1 MWHNIPFQPQIDQDA
16 VFVQVMIHK
25 SPENTKKNGILKLF
39 VAVLVHFLLIS
50 SSFKAPTR
58 LHCWEAMDHSSPEME
73 GKQYCYGSMDG
84 YQCSYR
90 HLRLSNV
97 T

>member
-1 MWHNIPFQPQIDQDA
+1 MWHNILFQAQIDQYA
-16 VFVQVMIHK
+16 VLVQVMIHQ
-25 SPENTKKNGILKLF
+25 SPENTKKDGIIELKF
-39 VAVLVHFLLIS
+39 AVLVHFLLIS

-58 LHCWEAMDHSSPEME
+58 LHCWEAMDHSSLEME
-73 GKQYCYGSMDG
+73 GKQYCSMDG